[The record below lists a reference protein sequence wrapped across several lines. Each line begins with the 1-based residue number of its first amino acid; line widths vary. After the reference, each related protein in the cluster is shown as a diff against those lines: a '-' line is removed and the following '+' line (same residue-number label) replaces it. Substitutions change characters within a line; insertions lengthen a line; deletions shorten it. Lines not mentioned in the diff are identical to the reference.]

1 MNRVTLKNMLT
12 SILVNGKTDRALLND
27 LVGKL
32 PARDSK
38 ALRHYIDAHEPGI
51 DMTQEVTC
59 SKCDHI
65 EEVAIPIGVSF
76 FWPQS

>member
-1 MNRVTLKNMLT
+1 MLT